1 MSDAMA
7 QLRAEL
13 GEDAVLLSTRR
24 IAGGV
29 EVTAAQDQDD
39 EPLMIAPDAVPNHRA
54 IPPDLARHN
63 VPAALAHRL
72 AEGRLAAALD
82 NVLGFARL
90 PLGPAPLLLA
100 GPPGAGKTLTAAK
113 LATRLVLAGKP
124 PLLISADGRKAG
136 AAEQLAAFARVL
148 DLPLAIAGGPAALG
162 KALARRGAG
171 QPVLVDLPGC
181 DPFDPAGART
191 LAAMLEVAK
200 GACVLVLPAGLD
212 PEEAAETA
220 GAFRLLGCRHLLPT
234 RLDCARRLGSVLAAA
249 AVGLPLTEAGTGP
262 DASGGLEPLTPEGL
276 ARRLAAPAAHAS
288 GASGS
293 ARAGPSGT
301 ARAEPPGAVR
311 AGASGALR
319 DAVSGA
325 LRDAAS
331 GALRAE
337 PSGALRAEPPGA
349 LRAEPSG
356 ALRATQEKA

>member
-1 MSDAMA
+1 MKLRVIRAARMSDAMA

-39 EPLMIAPDAVPNHRA
+39 EPLMIAPGAVPSHRA

-63 VPAALAHRL
+63 VPPALAHRL
-72 AEGRLAAALD
+72 AEGRLAAALES
-82 NVLGFARL
+82 VLGFARL

-100 GPPGAGKTLTAAK
+100 GPPGAGKTLTTAK
-113 LATRLVLAGKP
+113 LATRLVLAGTP
-124 PLLISADGRKAG
+124 PLLVSADGRKAG

-148 DLPLAIAGGPAALG
+148 DLPLAIANGPAALG
-162 KALARRGAG
+162 KALARRSTG

-181 DPFDPAGART
+181 DPFDPASARF

-212 PEEAAETA
+212 PDEAAETA

-234 RLDCARRLGSVLAAA
+234 RLDSARRLGSVLAAA

-276 ARRLAAPAAHAS
+276 AHRLATP
-288 GASGS
+288 
-293 ARAGPSGT
+293 
-301 ARAEPPGAVR
+301 VR
-311 AGASGALR
+311 
-319 DAVSGA
+319 
-325 LRDAAS
+325 
-331 GALRAE
+331 
-337 PSGALRAEPPGA
+337 
-349 LRAEPSG
+349 
-356 ALRATQEKA
+356 QERT